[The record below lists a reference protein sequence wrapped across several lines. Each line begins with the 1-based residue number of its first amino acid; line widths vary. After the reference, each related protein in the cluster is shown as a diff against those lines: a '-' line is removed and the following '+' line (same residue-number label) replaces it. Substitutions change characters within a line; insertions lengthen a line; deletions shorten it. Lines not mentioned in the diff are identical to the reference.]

1 MSTPLNGSLLK
12 GFDILDLITRERPEI
27 SANIVATE
35 LGINAGT
42 AHRFLLT
49 LEKAGVLASYKRGYF
64 GLTQKLEELGRLAL
78 ETNPL
83 VGLIQP
89 LIEDASQKLN
99 ESVMACRLGRKGPVC
114 ITVANS
120 DRSVS
125 VSVRVGTVLEM
136 HASAQGKIWLSSM
149 SDRDLSLW
157 LEDYSAARQNDETFI
172 KPDDLLNEINQ
183 IRTQGYALNR
193 GESEPDIG
201 AVSVP
206 VYNASG
212 DLIATLSAFGM
223 LSRFNTSMANKSLE
237 LLNEAAKT
245 ITRRMQRKA

>member
-1 MSTPLNGSLLK
+1 MSTPLNGSVLK

-27 SANIVATE
+27 SANIVASE

-83 VGLIQP
+83 VGVIQP
-89 LIEDASQKLN
+89 LIDDVSQKIN

-114 ITVANS
+114 ITVVNS
-120 DRSVS
+120 VRPVS

-149 SDRDLSLW
+149 SERDLSLW
-157 LEDYSAARQNDETFI
+157 LDEYSVTRQSDETFV
-172 KPDDLLNEINQ
+172 KPDALLNEINQ

-193 GESEPDIG
+193 GDSEPDIG

-206 VYNASG
+206 VYNPSG

-223 LSRFNTSMANKSLE
+223 LSRFNASLTDKSLQ

-245 ITRRMQRKA
+245 VTGRMQRKV